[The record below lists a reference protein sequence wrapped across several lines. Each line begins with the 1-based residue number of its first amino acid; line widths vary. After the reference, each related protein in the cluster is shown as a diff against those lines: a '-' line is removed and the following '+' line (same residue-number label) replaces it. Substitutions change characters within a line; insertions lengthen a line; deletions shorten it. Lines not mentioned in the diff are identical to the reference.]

1 MTSLSLPSIFFLHHE
16 NGQGKL
22 RAISTYCCH
31 LVASRNPSS
40 QLFMRTCHFAGINF
54 LDFLFGD
61 QIVSLLLLRVDRN
74 QVSPST
80 QETSLNSSSG
90 VVLLLIRPSD
100 VRHASCCMIICAL
113 PAKQWGGH
121 LCFAL
126 EIIETPMES
135 FRCHRLV
142 ASRQPDDTAASRSWS
157 QIPWKELRSARDIQ
171 CAVEARASPLVLSYS
186 IVFFV
191 GTNLQCNTSFH
202 PFGNP
207 LQR

>member
-16 NGQGKL
+16 NGQGKH
-22 RAISTYCCH
+22 RAISTYCCY

-135 FRCHRLV
+135 FSLSSSCSFQTARRCCSISFLV
-142 ASRQPDDTAASRSWS
+142 TNPVEGITV
-157 QIPWKELRSARDIQ
+157 SARYPMCCGSEGQ
-171 CAVEARASPLVLSYS
+171 PLGLVL
-186 IVFFV
+186 
-191 GTNLQCNTSFH
+191 FH
-202 PFGNP
+202 RFLCRHKSPV
-207 LQR
+207 